1 MNGKVACDP
10 TLHTGRLAV
19 GSSAVCGSA
28 YSRSPT
34 LCGRECER
42 GWRVRRGRE
51 IVDHR
56 LLSEDNYNSING
68 SYHTVLFQ
76 IETFKCICVYF
87 VAIYEG

>member
-1 MNGKVACDP
+1 MVNRKGACDP
-10 TLHTGRLAV
+10 TLHTARLAA

-56 LLSEDNYNSING
+56 LVRENISNSING
-68 SYHTVLFQ
+68 SYHTVPFQ
-76 IETFKCICVYF
+76 IETLECICVF
-87 VAIYEG
+87 CCHL